1 MQTAFDIINKKN
13 HAVII
18 DCDLQ
23 DRPELIAQSFSRIK
37 KNQTIHFVRKKRNDQ
52 FFQKFYTKIAYMILH
67 YISGGKIISNSN
79 YFKIIP
85 PFVVKKIK
93 KNTEIDPF
101 WHYLFTKYSIKNKI
115 IYYERKKRIYGSSK
129 FNLFSLNPWLTFF
142 TAANYF
148 KTRLITITFGLI
160 IINSLFLLLS
170 VQYFYNLILI
180 IISTITIS
188 LLVSVLFITTFI
200 SYYKKLNKRV
210 YCKYK

>member
-1 MQTAFDIINKKN
+1 
-13 HAVII
+13 
-18 DCDLQ
+18 
-23 DRPELIAQSFSRIK
+23 
-37 KNQTIHFVRKKRNDQ
+37 
-52 FFQKFYTKIAYMILH
+52 MILH